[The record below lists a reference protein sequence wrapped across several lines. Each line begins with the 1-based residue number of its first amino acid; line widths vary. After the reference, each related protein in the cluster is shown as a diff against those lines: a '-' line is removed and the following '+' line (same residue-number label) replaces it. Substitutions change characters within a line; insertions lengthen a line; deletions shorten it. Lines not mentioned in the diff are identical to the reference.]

1 MEGLFPEIIIAGV
14 GNELFGDDGFG
25 PAVIRA
31 LSEYELPDNVKAM
44 DVGLGGPHLVFSMI
58 DPEETKKLII
68 GDCRDLG
75 ERPGALTKLPADLRP
90 EGRQERYM
98 DAHAG
103 NLLDPIGRLK
113 GKMDIVILG
122 CQPAYIPAPDSE
134 DFALELSPE
143 VQGAIPKTVNVIL
156 KEIGS

>member
-1 MEGLFPEIIIAGV
+1 MEGLFPEVIIAGV

-31 LSEYELPDNVKAM
+31 LSKYELPDNVKAM

-68 GDCRDLG
+68 VDCMDFGGKPGD
-75 ERPGALTKLPADLRP
+75 LTKIPADLLP

-98 DAHAG
+98 DAHSG

-113 GKMDIVILG
+113 GKMDIIILG

-134 DFALELSPE
+134 EFALELSPE
-143 VQGAIPKTVNVIL
+143 VQGAIPKTVNIIL